1 MEYCKLYQKDN
12 FLENKLVKITT
23 VNSLAE
29 AEQIIQYLKENG
41 VSAMRQGGIMDVY
54 TSNSIAGED
63 IMIDEN
69 QLRIAEKLLKE
80 FEPIKVNTSNH
91 KLIKEAENTIMNR
104 MLLGI
109 ITIIIL
115 IAILFLIFF
124 WNNNM

>member
-1 MEYCKLYQKDN
+1 MIEEIGKWGG
-12 FLENKLVKITT
+12 FMSENKLVKITT

-80 FEPIKVNTSNH
+80 LVQICILMWPINGWDVITF
-91 KLIKEAENTIMNR
+91 IM
-104 MLLGI
+104 I
-109 ITIIIL
+109 WICVKPQ
-115 IAILFLIFF
+115 
-124 WNNNM
+124 

>member
-1 MEYCKLYQKDN
+1 MS
-12 FLENKLVKITT
+12 ENKLVKITT

-124 WNNNM
+124 

>member
-1 MEYCKLYQKDN
+1 MS
-12 FLENKLVKITT
+12 ENKLVKITT

-115 IAILFLIFF
+115 IAILFLIF
-124 WNNNM
+124 WSVGKVNSSSSRS

>member
-124 WNNNM
+124 

>member
-1 MEYCKLYQKDN
+1 MS
-12 FLENKLVKITT
+12 ENKLVKITT

-69 QLRIAEKLLKE
+69 QLRIAEKLLKR
-80 FEPIKVNTSNH
+80 FRP
-91 KLIKEAENTIMNR
+91 A
-104 MLLGI
+104 
-109 ITIIIL
+109 
-115 IAILFLIFF
+115 AF
-124 WNNNM
+124 WPFRKTTCPAAPLRLPFQ

>member
-1 MEYCKLYQKDN
+1 MS
-12 FLENKLVKITT
+12 ENKLVKITT

-41 VSAMRQGGIMDVY
+41 VSAMRQGG
-54 TSNSIAGED
+54 
-63 IMIDEN
+63 IDEN

-124 WNNNM
+124 

>member
-1 MEYCKLYQKDN
+1 
-12 FLENKLVKITT
+12 
-23 VNSLAE
+23 
-29 AEQIIQYLKENG
+29 
-41 VSAMRQGGIMDVY
+41 
-54 TSNSIAGED
+54 
-63 IMIDEN
+63 MIDEN

-124 WNNNM
+124 